1 MDVNT
6 SKKSVL
12 QIGNTII
19 WDVDLGEDENWQP
32 EFHAT
37 VLYDG
42 DDKPYRA
49 AITRQWCEKYA
60 NKMDYTTLLQALKTY
75 ADEKKKLEAVR
86 SYLAKV
92 RKR

>member
-37 VLYDG
+37 VQYDG
-42 DDKPYRA
+42 DSKIYRA

-60 NKMDYTTLLQALKTY
+60 DNMEYIALLQALKTY

-86 SYLAKV
+86 SYLAKL